1 MSGKAIAYTVVIAL
15 AVVIGFEHYK
25 TKAPGKTPRFGV

>member
-15 AVVIGFEHYK
+15 VVVVGYERYK
-25 TKAPGKTPRFGV
+25 TRAPGAKFGR